1 MRRAGITQKDID
13 NARKSQEMNIIEDCK
28 KFRHIHN
35 HVFWWCLVDI
45 QRFQRCQ
52 FAKMSENQNFKNFKW
67 SSKSSSPDR
76 RLYFLEWTWYLN
88 FSQFSEM
95 YQIGD
100 GNKMSDGYEIKERTV
115 KIWIMLIMK
124 GQQFFISR
132 QHTDI
137 LSWLD
142 IYYHKERSKFTPEKI
157 HWSMS
162 KAMLSCLIAFSL
174 RVLVHTAII
183 RMRQILLLD

>member
-45 QRFQRCQ
+45 HLGRLELQPIMSDICQ
-52 FAKMSENQNFKNFKW
+52 NVWQKKQDFKNFEINISGPETPVKQASRTLFSW
-67 SSKSSSPDR
+67 MNFVFQ
-76 RLYFLEWTWYLN
+76 FLT
-88 FSQFSEM
+88 FFTIFRCIP
-95 YQIGD
+95 QIGHS
-100 GNKMSDGYEIKERTV
+100 NKMSDGYEIKERTV

-124 GQQFFISR
+124 GQRFFISR
-132 QHTDI
+132 RHTDT

-142 IYYHKERSKFTPEKI
+142 IYYHKERSKLKPENWLI
-157 HWSMS
+157 IVESDAVS
-162 KAMLSCLIAFSL
+162 RLIAF
-174 RVLVHTAII
+174 
-183 RMRQILLLD
+183 